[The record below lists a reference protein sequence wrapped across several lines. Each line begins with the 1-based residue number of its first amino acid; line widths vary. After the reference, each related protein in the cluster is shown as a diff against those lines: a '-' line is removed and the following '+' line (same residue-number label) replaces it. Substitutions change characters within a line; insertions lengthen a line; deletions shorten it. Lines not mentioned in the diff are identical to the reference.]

1 MAEGSEKRFHSIM
14 DKLFYAPKSV
24 PSSSRKRPNTSSALP
39 LMELNRRGDIVERS
53 QQQSTASAGMSQ
65 APLCRPW
72 DRGDLMKR
80 LATFKSMTWFAKPKV
95 VSAVNCARRGWVNV
109 DMDIIACEACGAR
122 LLFSTPSSWTQ
133 QQVEKAALVFS
144 LKLDNGHKLLC
155 PWIDNACDETLAR
168 FPPMTPPVLVD
179 KYRERCS
186 ALLEISALPVISS
199 SAIEWMRS
207 PQLELFLEQSSMQEC
222 GDGSAVSYP
231 LEYLD
236 NECNAESANLYYQ
249 AQKLIS
255 LCGWEYRSLP
265 YVVNSKDGAYQS
277 AEKSSKVTSS
287 HIVTNRQNPSINL
300 ESAGIKEIMEADEN
314 ANVSTRVQSDPNSV
328 VLDCKLCGAS
338 VGLWAFSTISRPME
352 LLRLVGYIDVN
363 RENDYVTHDSGSVAS
378 NGAISLKERPSNLNL
393 TIAGGPPPTGQN
405 FKATISLPVIGR
417 NLRARLSY
425 DSEFRDRIGAN
436 QEGVQ
441 SDSQNKNLFQEK
453 NDHTENTPGEQIVQQ
468 ELGLIESEK
477 HDELCRTTGNDQ
489 IFCLSHDISEKGE
502 ALGKENN
509 NKVLLEATSF
519 SGQEG
524 SSPGV
529 GMQDSTKENLIESTE
544 KVVQSSFQ
552 NGKCPE
558 NLDNAISDTSAAE
571 DPSSSQIIDPSA
583 VAPEANVTSRNGE
596 NGEDD
601 SSAMVASGNCS
612 LQQLSGTEIQ
622 NKEGSL
628 ATRSMQTSENNEVF
642 TCHTGKNLKRAR
654 SDNAME
660 FDPIRQHRHFCPWIT
675 STDNGA
681 PGWQQTLSAL
691 LRQKGLSPLPRN
703 SQSAFIIEVD
713 DPITS
718 VRRLFMSPSAKRT
731 KMSPPSS

>member
-1 MAEGSEKRFHSIM
+1 MHS
-14 DKLFYAPKSV
+14 A
-24 PSSSRKRPNTSSALP
+24 
-39 LMELNRRGDIVERS
+39 
-53 QQQSTASAGMSQ
+53 
-65 APLCRPW
+65 
-72 DRGDLMKR
+72 
-80 LATFKSMTWFAKPKV
+80 
-95 VSAVNCARRGWVNV
+95 
-109 DMDIIACEACGAR
+109 
-122 LLFSTPSSWTQ
+122 
-133 QQVEKAALVFS
+133 
-144 LKLDNGHKLLC
+144 
-155 PWIDNACDETLAR
+155 
-168 FPPMTPPVLVD
+168 
-179 KYRERCS
+179 
-186 ALLEISALPVISS
+186 
-199 SAIEWMRS
+199 
-207 PQLELFLEQSSMQEC
+207 
-222 GDGSAVSYP
+222 
-231 LEYLD
+231 
-236 NECNAESANLYYQ
+236 Q

>member
-489 IFCLSHDISEKGE
+489 IFCLSHDISGKGE

-524 SSPGV
+524 PSPGV

-552 NGKCPE
+552 N
-558 NLDNAISDTSAAE
+558 
-571 DPSSSQIIDPSA
+571 DPSA

-628 ATRSMQTSENNEVF
+628 ATCSMQTSENNEVF

>member
-1 MAEGSEKRFHSIM
+1 MK
-14 DKLFYAPKSV
+14 
-24 PSSSRKRPNTSSALP
+24 
-39 LMELNRRGDIVERS
+39 
-53 QQQSTASAGMSQ
+53 
-65 APLCRPW
+65 
-72 DRGDLMKR
+72 DL
-80 LATFKSMTWFAKPKV
+80 
-95 VSAVNCARRGWVNV
+95 
-109 DMDIIACEACGAR
+109 
-122 LLFSTPSSWTQ
+122 
-133 QQVEKAALVFS
+133 
-144 LKLDNGHKLLC
+144 
-155 PWIDNACDETLAR
+155 
-168 FPPMTPPVLVD
+168 
-179 KYRERCS
+179 
-186 ALLEISALPVISS
+186 
-199 SAIEWMRS
+199 
-207 PQLELFLEQSSMQEC
+207 
-222 GDGSAVSYP
+222 
-231 LEYLD
+231 
-236 NECNAESANLYYQ
+236 Q

-338 VGLWAFSTISRPME
+338 VGLWAFSTISWPME

-524 SSPGV
+524 PSPGV

-642 TCHTGKNLKRAR
+642 TCHTGNHICLILLL
-654 SDNAME
+654 
-660 FDPIRQHRHFCPWIT
+660 FDQDC
-675 STDNGA
+675 
-681 PGWQQTLSAL
+681 
-691 LRQKGLSPLPRN
+691 
-703 SQSAFIIEVD
+703 
-713 DPITS
+713 
-718 VRRLFMSPSAKRT
+718 
-731 KMSPPSS
+731 